1 MTKSYRIFKAVPA
14 YALCVCLALACTASD
29 IEPQETGPEHK
40 ISFAIYDS
48 REPGTKGIP
57 VSSDN
62 LATLYADNIR
72 VAAFRGNQEYI
83 PAQPLRA
90 PLGGNTFWHTAESYF
105 WPESGS
111 LDFWAWAPSSLGV
124 NFSSDHTSL
133 SFGFSLPAP
142 DADTKQDALGQ
153 RDIVLTQI
161 TTDRSSYNGGVPL
174 TFSHPLASIIFRGG
188 TMRDGI
194 IRSIS
199 LKGVAGSGECTFN
212 GSDFIWNVAG
222 GPLNF
227 TQTFDAPVSAS
238 QTGQPITMAGPTS
251 GERTF
256 LMIPQTLREDAALE
270 VVFDDG
276 TDVHTYTHSLAGGVW
291 KAGTRHTYTISLS
304 PFNPSGD
311 SEGITVEESFDGYT
325 KTHVAIS
332 NSSDC
337 NLYLRAMIEA
347 NWVDAGG
354 NIVAPC
360 DISGEGSIQ
369 GFNVLSNGGRWTL
382 YSDGFYYYKKAI
394 RPGRQS
400 LDLFTAYTPGP
411 APLPGCHLEVTVAA
425 QAVEHDVNQKVAK
438 GAWGFNIPL
447 AGSIE

>member
-1 MTKSYRIFKAVPA
+1 MPA
-14 YALCVCLALACTASD
+14 YVLCVCLALSCTASD
-29 IEPQETGPEHK
+29 IEPQKTAPEHK
-40 ISFAIYDS
+40 IGFTIYDS
-48 REPGTKGIP
+48 RGMETKGIP
-57 VSSDN
+57 VSTDN
-62 LATLYADNIR
+62 LAMVYADNVR
-72 VAAFRGNQEYI
+72 VAAFRDNQAYI
-83 PAQPLRA
+83 PSQLLLSPSV
-90 PLGGNTFWHTAESYF
+90 GNALWHTSESYF

-111 LDFWAWAPSSLGV
+111 LDFWAWAPASLNV
-124 NFSSDHTSL
+124 TFSADRSGI
-133 SFGFSLPAP
+133 SFDFTLPAP
-142 DADTKQDALGQ
+142 DPDRKQDAITQ
-153 RDIVLTQI
+153 QDIVLTQV
-161 TTDRSSYNGGVPL
+161 TADHNSYDGGVPL
-174 TFSHPLASIIFRGG
+174 TFSHPLASIVFRGG

-194 IRSIS
+194 IRGIS
-199 LKGVAGSGECTFN
+199 LKGVAGSGECIFD
-212 GSDFIWNVAG
+212 GSDFVWNVTG
-222 GPLNF
+222 GPMDF
-227 TQTFDAPVSAS
+227 TQTFNAPVSAS
-238 QTGQPITMAGPTS
+238 QSGQPITMSGTTS

-256 LMIPQTLREDAALE
+256 LMVPQTLREDAALE

-276 TDVHTYTHSLAGGVW
+276 TEVCTYTHSLAGGVW
-291 KAGTRHTYTISLS
+291 KAGTNHTYTISLS
-304 PFNPSGD
+304 SEGSG
-311 SEGITVEESFDGYT
+311 GITVEESFDGYT

-332 NSSDC
+332 NSSDF

-400 LDLFTAYTPGP
+400 FDLFTAYTPGP

-425 QAVEHDVNQKVAK
+425 QAIEYDVNQKVAK
-438 GAWGFNIPL
+438 DAWGHGIPL

>member
-1 MTKSYRIFKAVPA
+1 MTKSYKIFKTVPA
-14 YALCVCLALACTASD
+14 YVLCVCLALSCSASD
-29 IEPQETGPEHK
+29 IEPQETASEHK
-40 ISFAIYDS
+40 IGFAIYDS
-48 REPGTKGIP
+48 RKPETKGIP

-62 LATLYADNIR
+62 LATIYTDNVR
-72 VAAFRGNQEYI
+72 VTAFRENQEYI
-83 PAQPLRA
+83 PAQLLCTPSDENSL
-90 PLGGNTFWHTAESYF
+90 WHTSKSYF

-111 LDFWAWAPSSLGV
+111 LDFWAWAPASLEV
-124 NFSSDHTSL
+124 AFNTDHTAL
-133 SFGFSLPAP
+133 SFGLSLPAP
-142 DADTKQDALGQ
+142 DPEKKQDALGQ
-153 RDIVLTQI
+153 QDIVLTQI
-161 TTDRSSYNGGVPL
+161 TTDRTSYNGGVPL
-174 TFSHPLASIIFRGG
+174 AFSHPLASIVFRGG

-199 LKGVAGSGECTFN
+199 LKGVAGSGECIFN
-212 GSDFIWNVAG
+212 GSDCVWNVTG

-227 TQTFDAPVSAS
+227 TQTFNAPVSAAQS
-238 QTGQPITMAGPTS
+238 GQPITMAGTTS

-270 VVFDDG
+270 VVFEDG
-276 TDVHTYTHSLAGGVW
+276 TALHTYTHSLAGGVW
-291 KAGTRHTYTISLS
+291 KAGTNHTYTISLS
-304 PFNPSGD
+304 PLDPSAD

-332 NSSDC
+332 NNSDC
-337 NLYLRAMIEA
+337 NLYLRAMLEA

-400 LDLFTAYTPGP
+400 FDLFTSYTPGP
-411 APLPGCHLEVTVAA
+411 APVAGCHLEVTVAA
-425 QAVEHDVNQKVAK
+425 QAVEYDVNQKVAK
-438 GAWGFNIPL
+438 DVWGHGIPL
-447 AGSIE
+447 AGSVE

>member
-29 IEPQETGPEHK
+29 IEPQETAPEHK
-40 ISFAIYDS
+40 IGFAIYDS
-48 REPGTKGIP
+48 REAETKGIP
-57 VSSDN
+57 ASSEN
-62 LATLYADNIR
+62 LATLYADNVR
-72 VAAFRGNQEYI
+72 VTAFRENQEYI
-83 PAQPLRA
+83 PAQLLCA
-90 PLGGNTFWHTAESYF
+90 PAGGNSLWHTSESYF

-111 LDFWAWAPSSLGV
+111 LDFWAWAPASLEV
-124 NFSSDHTSL
+124 AFSTDHTAL

-142 DADTKQDALGQ
+142 DPDKKQDALGQ
-153 RDIVLTQI
+153 QDIVLTQI
-161 TTDRSSYNGGVPL
+161 TTDRLSYNGGVPL
-174 TFSHPLASIIFRGG
+174 TFSHPLASIVFRGG

-199 LKGVAGSGECTFN
+199 LKGVAGSGECIFN
-212 GSDFIWNVAG
+212 GSDCIWNVTG
-222 GPLNF
+222 GPMDF
-227 TQTFDAPVSAS
+227 TQTFNAPVSAS
-238 QTGQPITMAGPTS
+238 QSGQSITMSGTTS

-256 LMIPQTLREDAALE
+256 LMVPQTLLEDAALE

-276 TDVHTYTHSLAGGVW
+276 TALHTYTHSLAGGVW
-291 KAGTRHTYTISLS
+291 KAGTNHTYTISLS
-304 PFNPSGD
+304 SLDPSDD

-332 NSSDC
+332 NSSDF

-347 NWVDAGG
+347 NWVDEEG

-360 DISGEGSIQ
+360 DIGSEGTVQ

-400 LDLFTAYTPGP
+400 FDLFTSYTPGP

-425 QAVEHDVNQKVAK
+425 QAVKYDVNQKVAK
-438 GAWGFNIPL
+438 EAWGHGIPL
-447 AGSIE
+447 AGSVE